1 MISITKLTL
10 ENFQSHKYTV
20 INFDEGLNSI
30 VGATDSGKTAIFRA
44 LKWALYNDP
53 SGDYFIRTGED
64 YVSVKVELS
73 NGYTIRRFRS
83 KSKNGYEVINDK
95 GESEEFQGI
104 GRTVPEEVI
113 RASNIEVVKL
123 TQNVDSLINM
133 AEQLDPPFLLSDTPS
148 VRAAAIGKL
157 IGSDVIDTALSHTV
171 NDLRILERDKRRSEE
186 TLKTINED
194 LKGYDYLND
203 LEKTLDKIEGI
214 RAIIKEKRSI
224 LSSYEVI
231 ISKYE
236 KLQKEKSIF
245 ENTISALKVTE
256 LLEKNYLDSNL
267 LIMKLQ
273 QLTRIDEKFKSVTR
287 QSRGFKSQIENLQT
301 INKAVPLGIDLD
313 KKISELNKL
322 ESLYNKSQ
330 YVLKIKAV
338 EEGRIEKLSD
348 LPTLVTI
355 NERLSSLIKKESLY
369 SEKQL
374 KLTETQSR
382 IKNGNDFMLRYISLE
397 KTSNIEINISN
408 LYKKYNELSAIYARL
423 NKLNDEILNTKKQYS
438 RQQTILENSIGMYK
452 SIYNSMDVCPTCLKP
467 IDKNNDEEILK
478 HLHEV

>member
-1 MISITKLTL
+1 
-10 ENFQSHKYTV
+10 
-20 INFDEGLNSI
+20 
-30 VGATDSGKTAIFRA
+30 
-44 LKWALYNDP
+44 
-53 SGDYFIRTGED
+53 
-64 YVSVKVELS
+64 
-73 NGYTIRRFRS
+73 
-83 KSKNGYEVINDK
+83 
-95 GESEEFQGI
+95 
-104 GRTVPEEVI
+104 
-113 RASNIEVVKL
+113 
-123 TQNVDSLINM
+123 M